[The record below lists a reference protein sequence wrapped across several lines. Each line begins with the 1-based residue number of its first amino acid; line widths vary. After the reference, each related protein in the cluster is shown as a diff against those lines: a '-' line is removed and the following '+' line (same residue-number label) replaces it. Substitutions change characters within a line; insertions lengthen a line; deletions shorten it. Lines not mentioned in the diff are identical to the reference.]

1 MRRQYLELGQ
11 IVGTHGVRGEM
22 RVQPWCDS
30 PDFFQQFHTLYF
42 SGEGEGA
49 ARVLSSRPHG
59 NVMLLKLEGIDT
71 VEAAAAL
78 RGRVFFMNRADAN
91 LPEGDY
97 FIQDLIGCRVI
108 DVDNGRLYGTLTE
121 VSATGANDV
130 WHVQDDGGKEYLLP
144 AIPPVVIE
152 TDVERETIRI
162 RPLKGIFEEAD
173 DGAGETSL

>member
-22 RVQPWCDS
+22 RVQPWCDG

-42 SGEGEGA
+42 GKDGESPA
-49 ARVLSSRPHG
+49 MVHACRPHG
-59 NVMLLKLEGIDT
+59 NVMLVTLEGIDT

-78 RGRVFFMNRADAN
+78 RGRVLFMNRADAK
-91 LPEGDY
+91 LAPDDY
-97 FIQDLIGCRVI
+97 FIQDLIGCRV
-108 DVDNGRLYGTLTE
+108 VDADTGRLYGTLTQ

-130 WHVQDDGGKEYLLP
+130 WHVEDASGKESLLP

-152 TDVERETIRI
+152 TDVDREEIKI
-162 RPLKGIFEEAD
+162 RPLKGIFDEAEEIRD
-173 DGAGETSL
+173 

>member
-30 PDFFQQFHTLYF
+30 PAFFQQFHTLYF
-42 SGEGEGA
+42 SGEGGTPVQV
-49 ARVLSSRPHG
+49 RSCRPHG
-59 NVMLLKLEGIDT
+59 GVMLVALDGVGT

-78 RGRVFFMNRADAN
+78 RGRVLFMNRADAA
-91 LPEGDY
+91 LAPDDY
-97 FIQDLIGCRVI
+97 FIQDLIGCRVM
-108 DVDNGRLYGTLTE
+108 DADTGRLYGTLTQ

-130 WHVQDDGGKEYLLP
+130 WHVEDAAGSEYLLP

-152 TDVERETIRI
+152 TDVEREQIKI
-162 RPLKGIFEEAD
+162 RPLKGIFD
-173 DGAGETSL
+173 DAAEIRD